1 MSGYTMI
8 LNRILRPLFYIP
20 FRIFTKCETVPLEPL
35 KTANI
40 DPELTTV
47 YITISSSLGNL
58 LCIERVTNKLNMP
71 SPFHDIKE
79 YGFKVLA
86 SAV

>member
-47 YITISSSLGNL
+47 YITVSSSLGNL
-58 LCIERVTNKLNMP
+58 LCIGDAFSVFEVVHM
-71 SPFHDIKE
+71 DGIK
-79 YGFKVLA
+79 GLCHLDPI
-86 SAV
+86 